1 MFDPNF
7 NDLPGIRGSQITH
20 ARENFGSR
28 LALLCTICLLIVEPV
43 GAKSFEKCNI
53 SSDDA
58 VTAPAKKFRQ
68 VIRERFYRN
77 LCTKQIPA
85 DVTIRFFLSYS
96 GLVWNVKVLKS
107 CGQDDID
114 NHCVDAAYCAAPLP
128 SPPDRI
134 VKPPTMLMEPS
145 DTGEGFY
152 DFTFSKTDTNF
163 ASSIAMYP
171 KIPLELAYR
180 SPNLFK
186 LEDLKKPSNFV
197 HLNTSPDKLEK
208 LRFPWWMRYKQIKY
222 LSPTFANQIANDALK
237 ASTDE

>member
-1 MFDPNF
+1 LFDPNI
-7 NDLPGIRGSQITH
+7 NDLPGIGESRITPLKG
-20 ARENFGSR
+20 NFGSR
-28 LALLCTICLLIVEPV
+28 LALFCTICLLLLEPV
-43 GAKSFEKCNI
+43 GAKSFEKCDI

-58 VTAPAKKFRQ
+58 VTAQAKKFRQ

-77 LCTKQIPA
+77 LCTTQIPA

-96 GLVWNVKVLKS
+96 GLIWKVEVVKS
-107 CGQDDID
+107 CGQEDVD

-134 VKPPTMLMEPS
+134 LKPPTMLMEPS
-145 DTGEGFY
+145 DAGEGFY
-152 DFTFSKTDTNF
+152 DFTFTKTETST
-163 ASSIAMYP
+163 ASGVVMYP

-186 LEDLKKPSNFV
+186 LKDLKKPSNFV
-197 HLNTSPDKLEK
+197 RLHTSPEKLEK

-222 LSPTFANQIANDALK
+222 LSPAFANQIANDAVK
-237 ASTDE
+237 ASKDE